1 MESHHRPIPR
11 HRLRHAKA
19 MRHIATD
26 AEKKLWRLLRSRQ
39 LDEVKFRRQAP
50 IADYIVDFACH
61 EKRLV
66 VEVDGG
72 QHADNA
78 KDVERDRRLAAA
90 GYRVLRFWNNDVLGN
105 PNGVLEA
112 IVAELSSSP
121 TK

>member
-1 MESHHRPIPR
+1 MESHHRPIAQ

-39 LDEVKFRRQAP
+39 LDAAKFRRQVP
-50 IADYIVDFACH
+50 IEDYIVDFACH
-61 EKRLV
+61 EKRLI

-78 KDVERDRRLAAA
+78 KDIARDKRLVAA
-90 GYRVLRFWNNDVLGN
+90 GYRVLRFWNNDVLSN

-112 IVAELSSSP
+112 ILAEISSDSA
-121 TK
+121 K